1 MREAIERLV
10 ELRDFVDGEARELAA
25 LSKASDRISGVVS
38 TIHQIADQTNL
49 LALNAAIEAARAGE
63 HGRGFAVVADEV
75 RKLADGSARAALQ
88 AREMVEAVRGQMGAA
103 LGRMEN
109 GARRL
114 AGVGD
119 LSRTALESV
128 DRIVDAAE
136 ASAGVTGRM
145 AARAGEQ
152 QARLTGLRDEIAA
165 VSAAAEQ
172 NGEGARLVAE
182 AARAQAE
189 TLEEIERAAAALRDV
204 SVRLNAYIA
213 RFNEIT

>member
-1 MREAIERLV
+1 
-10 ELRDFVDGEARELAA
+10 
-25 LSKASDRISGVVS
+25 
-38 TIHQIADQTNL
+38 
-49 LALNAAIEAARAGE
+49 
-63 HGRGFAVVADEV
+63 
-75 RKLADGSARAALQ
+75 
-88 AREMVEAVRGQMGAA
+88 MVEAVRGQMGAA
-103 LGRMEN
+103 LGRMEH

-152 QARLTGLRDEIAA
+152 QSRLTGLRDEIAA

-189 TLEEIERAAAALRDV
+189 TLEEIERAAAALGDV